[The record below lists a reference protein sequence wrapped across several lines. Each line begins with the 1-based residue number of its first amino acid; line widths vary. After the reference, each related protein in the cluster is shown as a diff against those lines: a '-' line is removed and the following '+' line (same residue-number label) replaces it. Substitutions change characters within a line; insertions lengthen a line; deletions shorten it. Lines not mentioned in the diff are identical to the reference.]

1 MMGVAA
7 VEQFEVKVGG
17 GVIGEGAQELFEQ
30 RVWKMVLRDGC
41 WGAEVDEGATAEIDD
56 GAGECFV
63 HGNVSV
69 SVSSDAF
76 SVAEGFG
83 EGLSEGNSG
92 VFDGVMKVD
101 FDIAVCFD
109 GEIGEAVFSEQ
120 GEHVV
125 QKRDSGGYLGVA
137 RAIDLEGE
145 GDAGFCGVTL
155 DFSGAGH
162 CG

>member
-1 MMGVAA
+1 MMRVAA
-7 VEQFEVKVGG
+7 VEHFEVEVGS
-17 GVIGEGAQELFEQ
+17 GVVGESAQELFEQ

-56 GAGECFV
+56 GAGESFV
-63 HGNVSV
+63 HGDVSV
-69 SVSSDAF
+69 SVSRDAF

-83 EGLSEGNSG
+83 EGLSEGDSG
-92 VFDGVMKVD
+92 VFDGVVKVD
-101 FDIAVCFD
+101 FDIAVRFD
-109 GEIGEAVFSEQ
+109 GQVGEAVFSEQ
-120 GEHVV
+120 VEHVV
-125 QKRDSGGYLGVA
+125 QKRDSGGDLGVA

>member
-7 VEQFEVKVGG
+7 VEHFEVQIGG
-17 GVIGEGAQELFEQ
+17 GVVGESAQKLFEQ
-30 RVWKMVLRDGC
+30 GVGKMVLCNGR

-56 GAGECFV
+56 GAGERFV

-83 EGLSEGNSG
+83 EGLSEGDSG

-120 GEHVV
+120 VEHVV
-125 QKRDSGGYLGVA
+125 QKRDSGGDLGVA

-162 CG
+162 

>member
-1 MMGVAA
+1 MMRVAA
-7 VEQFEVKVGG
+7 VEHFEVEVGS
-17 GVIGEGAQELFEQ
+17 GVVGESAQELFEQ

-56 GAGECFV
+56 GAGKCFV

-125 QKRDSGGYLGVA
+125 QKRDSGGDLGVA
-137 RAIDLEGE
+137 RPIDLEGE

-155 DFSGAGH
+155 DFSGSGH